1 MSSDTHKQFTDHY
14 NDTKDQVFNYFMV
27 RLNFNRA
34 VAEDLLM
41 DVVVKAYEN
50 FHKFDEKRASFKTW
64 IFTLAHNHLV
74 NYWRDSK
81 KTASLDAMEEGGFSP
96 ATVEID
102 DETEQNLENEKIQKV
117 LSKMKEGEKE
127 IVTLRYIQDLE
138 YSEIAKVLGKK
149 PGAIRTKLSRALK
162 RFEEIYKKLYPVI
175 IILVTIF
182 TKWCIYLW
190 DSY

>member
-1 MSSDTHKQFTDHY
+1 MNLVLKSKQ
-14 NDTKDQVFNYFMV
+14 
-27 RLNFNRA
+27 
-34 VAEDLLM
+34 
-41 DVVVKAYEN
+41 
-50 FHKFDEKRASFKTW
+50 
-64 IFTLAHNHLV
+64 
-74 NYWRDSK
+74 DSK